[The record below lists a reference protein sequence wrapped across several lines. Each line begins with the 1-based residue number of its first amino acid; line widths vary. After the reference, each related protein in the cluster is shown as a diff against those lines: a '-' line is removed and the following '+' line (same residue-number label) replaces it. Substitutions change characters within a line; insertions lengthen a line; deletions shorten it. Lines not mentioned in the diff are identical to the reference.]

1 MPESEGKHAYRL
13 MEICAAGT
21 FGTVVVVQDLDRG
34 TLVAL
39 KVLKEAHL
47 HRPRVIARTRDEAA
61 ILSQIRHPGIVAV
74 EGLITLE
81 DRPVVLMEWVRG
93 LSLEGLLRAK
103 PDGLPP
109 AEAVEIVRQMTLALG
124 AAYHAVPPGG
134 SAPMRIIH
142 RDVKPS
148 NVLVSVDGEVKV
160 VDFGIAR
167 GEFEGKEAKTLSMV
181 LGARGYLA
189 PERLDGYDDK
199 PSCDVYSLGIVLYEL
214 LTGRHIVLSVHK
226 DYHAEAL
233 TKHLSALRPSPAGGH
248 GPPASVPDLPPEG
261 LDELRAVIQDMCRY
275 EEARRP
281 TYEEVVTRLAR
292 LEDTYGLTSDLRAF
306 GRREVLP
313 LFKARTRTRPID
325 HPAYRDLAFVERMA
339 RMVKFPA
346 PPDVDQELR
355 VFLRRRNWHE
365 ELDELEL
372 VLVKNPHW
380 SEAPFV
386 EVLPSGPRAWWQ
398 FWGGSDLPAPQ
409 IATILRILAERPGP
423 AVRERARHLRRHS
436 DPEVA
441 RAAEAVLAQP

>member
-1 MPESEGKHAYRL
+1 MSERSPTEPEGKHAYRL
-13 MEICAAGT
+13 IEICAAGT
-21 FGTVVVVQDLDRG
+21 FGTVVVVHDLDRG

-47 HRPRVIARTRDEAA
+47 HRPRVIARTKDEAV
-61 ILSQIRHPGIVAV
+61 ILSQLHHPCIVGV

-93 LSLEGLLRAK
+93 LSLEALVRAK
-103 PDGLPP
+103 PEGLPV
-109 AEAVEIVRQMTLALG
+109 AASIEIVRQLTLALG

-134 SAPMRIIH
+134 TAPMHIIH

-148 NVLVSVDGEVKV
+148 NMLMSVDGEVKV

-199 PSCDVYSLGIVLYEL
+199 PSCDVYSIGIVLYEL

-233 TKHLSALRPSPAGGH
+233 TKHLAALKFPELPA
-248 GPPASVPDLPPEG
+248 EG
-261 LDELRAVIQDMCRY
+261 LEELRSVIQDMCRY
-275 EEARRP
+275 EESRRP
-281 TYEEVVTRLAR
+281 TYEEVVSRLAKL
-292 LEDTYGLTSDLRAF
+292 LETCGLDPDLKGFARS
-306 GRREVLP
+306 EVLP
-313 LFKARTRTRPID
+313 LFKARPRTRPID

-339 RMVKFPA
+339 RSVQTPA
-346 PPDVDQELR
+346 PPDVDQEVR
-355 VFLRRRNWHE
+355 AFLRREAWHE
-365 ELDELEL
+365 DPEDLE
-372 VLVKNPHW
+372 VMLVKNPHW

-386 EVLPSGPRAWWQ
+386 EVLPNGPRAWWQ
-398 FWGGSDLPAPQ
+398 FWGAGELPPEQ
-409 IATILRILAERPGP
+409 IVVILRILRERPGA
-423 AVRERARHLRRHS
+423 AVRERAQHLRRHS

-441 RAAEAVLAQP
+441 RAAEALLAQG